1 MCAAMSM
8 LDLLLEPKVWSAAA
22 TAAATTSDEEEA
34 VGVVVA

>member
-1 MCAAMSM
+1 M

-22 TAAATTSDEEEA
+22 TAAATTSDEEA